1 MTEVYALDRL
11 IGEARRLA
19 VEFRRTTGKPL
30 GLTGEIARY
39 DAARLL
45 GLELVP
51 AQEGLGYDALGRGL
65 REGQR
70 VQVKG
75 RAIFEDGKA
84 GPRLGQI
91 RPGQDWDLLVLV
103 LLDEDFHPF
112 EIHEASRE
120 AVLAAVADAAE
131 SRRARRGP
139 LSVARFKAISRLAW
153 TREGGLEDDG
163 YWDNRA
169 RS

>member
-1 MTEVYALDRL
+1 VEVYSLDKL
-11 IGEARRLA
+11 IAEARRLA

-51 AQEGLGYDALGRGL
+51 AQEGIGYDAIGRG
-65 REGQR
+65 RWEGLR

-75 RAIFEDGKA
+75 RAILDEGK
-84 GPRLGQI
+84 GGQRI
-91 RPGQDWDLLVLV
+91 GQVRTGQDWDILVLV
-103 LLDEDFHPF
+103 LLDEDFEPY
-112 EIHEASRE
+112 EIHEADRQ
-120 AVLAAVADAAE
+120 AVLDVLTEARD
-131 SRRARRGP
+131 SRRARRGA
-139 LSVARFKAISRLAW
+139 LSVARFRAIGRLVW
-153 TREGGLEDDG
+153 TRENGLEDDG

-169 RS
+169 SR